1 MDPRFFLPCF
11 HSPHALC
18 LGHKRKEKNS
28 VNNLP
33 YGACTQLIRGI
44 CSTLQSVLHILR
56 FSPLFSPTVLLH
68 FLLASHTFLS
78 FSHFVLLCFFS
89 YFYSTRADCSIHFN
103 EEQFWR
109 REKWR
114 NGFFI
119 SFSLPLSPTFLLH
132 FIVSSFPP
140 ISPVFFS
147 SISGSFFSTLHS
159 FLTLVWLASLFFAT
173 VLLHV
178 GLLTSLIVFFPPVTC
193 IIPLSFPKMLYV
205 FCNTL
210 HSVPLDLLFPSRPY
224 TNYLIVF

>member
-89 YFYSTRADCSIHFN
+89 YFYSTWADSSIHFN

-114 NGFFI
+114 NRFFI

-147 SISGSFFSTLHS
+147 SISGSFFSTLHIFS
-159 FLTLVWLASLFFAT
+159 YPRLVGISLFCNSSLTCRFIDKPYS
-173 VLLHV
+173 LL
-178 GLLTSLIVFFPPVTC
+178 
-193 IIPLSFPKMLYV
+193 
-205 FCNTL
+205 
-210 HSVPLDLLFPSRPY
+210 PSRNMYYSP
-224 TNYLIVF
+224 VFSKNALCVLQYFTFCSSRPLVPI